1 MKASYIWKNMTNILE
16 AMKKNEEICNIQMKQ
31 FRVHHKIF
39 TKVAIGI
46 RKKRTNWIIWLYG
59 ALHDEFD

>member
-1 MKASYIWKNMTNILE
+1 MTNILE
-16 AMKKNEEICNIQMKQ
+16 AMKKNEEIYGIQMRQ

-39 TKVAIGI
+39 TKVAIGR
-46 RKKRTNWIIWLYG
+46 RKKRTNWIIWSYA